1 MSVSGISTT
10 SNPSNLPAIE
20 PGSPSDSGNSDQLL
34 GEAQAVADRGFRLS
48 LKAKEITNM
57 YAAAKEVR

>member
-1 MSVSGISTT
+1 MSVSGIPTT
-10 SNPSNLPAIE
+10 SNASTRPAPE
-20 PGSPSDSGNSDQLL
+20 PGSSSGSGNSDQLL
-34 GEAQAVADRGFRLS
+34 AEAQAVADRGFRMS